1 MEKLFG
7 RSRSSDSHDSEHW
20 MSVGDL
26 MAGLMMVFLFITIA
40 FMRYILIEQ
49 EKIKDVAVAYQEK
62 QVAIYQS
69 LVDEFE
75 DDLVLWDAEIDQETL
90 SFQFKSPDVLFAPGQ
105 TELREQFTVILGD
118 FFPRYL
124 SILQNYIDAI
134 EEVRIEGHTSS
145 VWNSDSVGATA
156 YFNNMQL
163 SQGRTR
169 SVLSYVYGLLPE
181 GSPLSDWVRQ
191 TVAAVGYSSSKL
203 VLDAN
208 GNEDEERS
216 RRVNFRVV
224 TNAEI
229 QIRRILELE

>member
-1 MEKLFG
+1 MDKLFG

-75 DDLVLWDAEIDQETL
+75 ADLVLWDAEIDQETL

-105 TELREQFTVILGD
+105 TELREQFTVILSD

-145 VWNSDSVGATA
+145 VWNSDSLGSDA

-169 SVLSYVYGLLPE
+169 SVLNYVYGLLPE

-203 VLDAN
+203 IFDAN

>member
-1 MEKLFG
+1 MEKIFG
-7 RSRSSDSHDSEHW
+7 QSSTAGANDSEHW

-40 FMRYILIEQ
+40 FMRYLMIEREQ
-49 EKIKDVAVAYQEK
+49 ITEIAVAYQDK
-62 QVAIYQS
+62 QVAIYDS
-69 LVDEFE
+69 LVNEFQ
-75 DDLVLWDAEIDQETL
+75 DDLPRWDAEIDQDSL
-90 SFQFKSPDVLFAPGQ
+90 SFQFKSPDVLFESGES
-105 TELREQFTVILGD
+105 ELREQFTLILQD

-124 SILQNYIDAI
+124 TILREFADAI

-145 VWNSDSVGATA
+145 VWNEDSGTSLA

-169 SVLSYVYGLLPE
+169 SVLRYVHSLVPE
-181 GSPLSDWVRQ
+181 TSDDSEWIKQR
-191 TVAAVGYSSSKL
+191 VAAVGYSSSKL
-203 VLDAN
+203 VLDDN

-216 RRVNFRVV
+216 RRVTFRVI

-229 QIRRILELE
+229 QIRTILELD

>member
-1 MEKLFG
+1 MEKLIG
-7 RSRSSDSHDSEHW
+7 RSRSNDSHDSEHW

-49 EKIKDVAVAYQEK
+49 EKIKEVAVAYQEK

-69 LVDEFE
+69 LVSEFQ
-75 DDLVLWDAEIDQETL
+75 DDLLVWDAEIDQDTL
-90 SFQFKSPDVLFAPGQ
+90 SFQFKSPDVLFASGQ
-105 TELREQFTVILGD
+105 TEIREQFSVILSD

-124 SILQNYIDAI
+124 TILQNFVDAI

-145 VWNSDSVGATA
+145 IWNTDSGGTDA

-169 SVLSYVYGLLPE
+169 SVLRYVYGLLPA
-181 GSPLSDWVRQ
+181 GSAESEWVRQ
-191 TVAAVGYSSSKL
+191 RVAAVGYSSSKL
-203 VLDAN
+203 VLNVN
-208 GNEDEERS
+208 GREDQERS
-216 RRVNFRVV
+216 RRVTFRVV

-229 QIRRILELE
+229 QIRTILELE